1 MNAEEKTS
9 GDKVKE
15 FLHQFV
21 VGTLAVLV
29 AVNLVS
35 GITYD
40 TPANLLLASLVLGAL
55 NAFLRPLLLL
65 GCLPLLILTLGLFLI
80 VINAI
85 LLKLTGELMVS
96 LTGNP
101 KSFLVEDF
109 WSAIWGALII
119 SIVTLIANSVTGNGN
134 SKMHFK
140 RGQPRERPPDK
151 RSYDRDDDDGP
162 VIDV

>member
-1 MNAEEKTS
+1 MNVEEKTS

-29 AVNLVS
+29 AVNLVG

-40 TPANLLLASLVLGAL
+40 TPSNLLLASLVLGAL

-65 GCLPLLILTLGLFLI
+65 GCLPLLILTLGFFLI

-85 LLKLTGELMVS
+85 LLQLTGELMVS

-101 KSFLVEDF
+101 DSFVVEDF
-109 WSAIWGALII
+109 WSAFWGALVI
-119 SIVTLIANSVTGNGN
+119 SIVTLIANSLTGNGK
-134 SKMHFK
+134 SKVHFQ
-140 RGQPRERPPDK
+140 RGQPRKRPPDK
-151 RSYDRDDDDGP
+151 RGYNSDDDDGP
-162 VIDV
+162 VIVV

>member
-15 FLHQFV
+15 FIHQFV

-29 AVNLVS
+29 AGKVVN

-85 LLKLTGELMVS
+85 LLQLTSGLMAG

-101 KSFLVEDF
+101 DSFVVEDF
-109 WSAIWGALII
+109 WSAIWGALVI
-119 SIVTLIANSVTGNGN
+119 SIVTLMANSLTGNGK
-134 SKMHFK
+134 SKVHFQPAQQPKRPPKK
-140 RGQPRERPPDK
+140 RG
-151 RSYDRDDDDGP
+151 YDHDDDDGP